1 MRVVASELPLLYFPQ
16 GLQFWFR
23 IIPFLLKL
31 AHSPRTQPPRPCS
44 LAFAGSL
51 FFSSETPE
59 CCILSEKTAALPTP
73 AWQVLG
79 LHVTAALFHPPSR
92 LSLDSGL

>member
-16 GLQFWFR
+16 GLQFWFH

-59 CCILSEKTAALPTP
+59 CCILAEKTAALPTP

-79 LHVTAALFHPPSR
+79 LHLTAALFHPPSR